1 MLRLQAVSHLFLLLS
16 GKTLYFNYDLED
28 KITSMTYEF
37 DGELDL
43 NLIDLEME
51 NCSSRSTKK
60 SKTMAGP
67 MKIGSN

>member
-51 NCSSRSTKK
+51 NCS
-60 SKTMAGP
+60 
-67 MKIGSN
+67 